1 MTSSSIEGYPDT
13 REVAYAGL
21 AVADV
26 GQAAE
31 NPLTSRNR
39 RPTGTVVDID
49 GVKVGVREI
58 VVMAGPCSVES
69 AEQIVRIAREIKAA
83 GATVLRGGAFKPR
96 TSPYDFQ
103 GLGKVGLEYLRAAS
117 GDTGLKVVTEVLD
130 PRQVELVAEYAH
142 CLQVGSRN
150 MHNYPLLREVGRSSK
165 PVLLKRGLSATYKE
179 FLLAAE
185 YIMAEG
191 NKQVILCER
200 GVRGLSD
207 ELRFT
212 LDLNAV
218 PYLKEKTHLP
228 VIVDPSHG
236 TGSARLV
243 PAMSRAAIAC
253 GADGIIVETHYS
265 PKDSISDAI
274 QTISTTEFAQLMREL
289 AAVAQA
295 VGRRV
300 PLPSGLD
307 RRAQPE

>member
-1 MTSSSIEGYPDT
+1 MTTNNTADCNETGK
-13 REVAYAGL
+13 AACAGL
-21 AVADV
+21 AVANV
-26 GQAAE
+26 GQAPD
-31 NPLTSRNR
+31 NPLASRNR
-39 RPTGTVVDID
+39 RPMGTVVDID
-49 GVKVGVREI
+49 GVKVGTTEI
-58 VVMAGPCSVES
+58 VIMAGPCSVES
-69 AEQIVRIAREIKAA
+69 AEQILRIAREIKAV

-103 GLGKVGLEYLRAAS
+103 GLGKIGLEYLRAAS
-117 GDTGLKVVTEVLD
+117 CNTGLKVVTEVLD
-130 PRQVELVAEYAH
+130 PRDVELVAEYAD

-150 MHNYPLLREVGRSSK
+150 MQNYPLLREVGRASK
-165 PVLLKRGLSATYKE
+165 PVLLKRGFSATYKE
-179 FLLAAE
+179 FLLAVE

-191 NKQVILCER
+191 NEQVILCER
-200 GVRGLSD
+200 GIRGLSD

-253 GADGIIVETHYS
+253 GADGLIIETHYC
-265 PKDSISDAI
+265 PQDSISDAV
-274 QTISTTEFAQLMREL
+274 QTLSTTEFAQLINEL
-289 AAVAQA
+289 SAVAKA

-300 PLPSGLD
+300 PLSPAG
-307 RRAQPE
+307 